1 MKTSFANVSIVSVIP
16 SGRLI
21 SYPVGTMNHGR
32 SIEDT
37 APEAYIARTL
47 FGEMEFKLDLSIFN
61 PSTGTGLS
69 RLDAIGRLIFV
80 IADRPKK

>member
-1 MKTSFANVSIVSVIP
+1 MSIVSRIP
-16 SGRLI
+16 TGRLI
-21 SYPVGTMNHGR
+21 TYPEGTMSHGR

-80 IADRPKK
+80 IADRPRK